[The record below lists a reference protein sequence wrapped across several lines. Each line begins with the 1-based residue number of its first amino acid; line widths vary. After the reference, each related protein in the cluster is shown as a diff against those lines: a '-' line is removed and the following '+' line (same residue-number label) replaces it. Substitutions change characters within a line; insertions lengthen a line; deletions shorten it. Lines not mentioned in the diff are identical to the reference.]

1 MANQIGERNA
11 ERRVA
16 GPVRITLPARVAYN
30 PEALKKS
37 IVSVAEQLGCPSC
50 FSGADCLLQ
59 MERDFVV
66 NPEANAS
73 PVAGPQ
79 PVPWHVAGPLP
90 DPWRVAGPQP
100 EPWRATVG
108 LASAVKY
115 DLEKVLAAIDKVI
128 DIIGPHPCISGADL
142 LLKNE
147 LDLITVDAHL
157 NAQRFDRHF

>member
-16 GPVRITLPARVAYN
+16 GPVRITLPTRVAYN

-37 IVSVAEQLGCPSC
+37 IVSVVEQLGCPSC

-66 NPEANAS
+66 DPEANAS
-73 PVAGPQ
+73 PM
-79 PVPWHVAGPLP
+79 AGPLP
-90 DPWRVAGPQP
+90 DPWRVSGPQP
-100 EPWRATVG
+100 EPWRVTVG
-108 LASAVKY
+108 LASMVKY
-115 DLEKVLAAIDKVI
+115 DLEKVLAAIDTVI
-128 DIIGPHPCISGADL
+128 DIIGPHPCISGADV